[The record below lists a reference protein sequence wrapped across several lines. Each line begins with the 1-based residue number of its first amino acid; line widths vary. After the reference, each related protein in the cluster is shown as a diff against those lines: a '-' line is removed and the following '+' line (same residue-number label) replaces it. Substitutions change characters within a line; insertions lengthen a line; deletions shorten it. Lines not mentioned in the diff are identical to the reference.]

1 MGKLRY
7 SPEALADLEGIL
19 AYISADL
26 DSPVAAQKTVRG
38 ILGRLSSL
46 ARFPYS
52 GEALDGFVSV
62 KTDYRR
68 LVCGHYLAFYRVEK
82 ETVSVIRVIHGS
94 RNYMKILFGEDIGS

>member
-1 MGKLRY
+1 MAKVRY

-26 DSPVAAQKTVRG
+26 DSPGAAQKTVRG

-46 ARFPYS
+46 SRFPYS
-52 GEALDGFVSV
+52 GKALDGFVSV

-68 LVCGHYLAFYRVEK
+68 LVCGHYLAFYRVERGA
-82 ETVSVIRVIHGS
+82 VSVIRVIHGS
-94 RNYMKILFGEDIGS
+94 RNYMKILFGESIGS